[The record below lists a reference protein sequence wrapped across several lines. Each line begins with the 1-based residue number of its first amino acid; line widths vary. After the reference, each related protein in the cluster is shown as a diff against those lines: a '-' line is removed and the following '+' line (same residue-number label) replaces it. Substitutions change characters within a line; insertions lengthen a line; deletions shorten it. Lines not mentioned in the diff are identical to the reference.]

1 MFVDEI
7 KLSVHSGA
15 GGSGSVSFK
24 KTSSKSS
31 PSGGSGGQGGS
42 VIITVNEEL
51 NDVSHI
57 ISNSSLKAENGTD
70 GNKNF
75 QNGNHSFIWAT
86 LRQWSTE
93 GDFLAASEGG

>member
-7 KLSVHSGA
+7 KLSVQSGA

-24 KTSSKSS
+24 KTSTKSS

-51 NDVSHI
+51 NDLSHI
-57 ISNSSLKAENGTD
+57 ILSLI
-70 GNKNF
+70 
-75 QNGNHSFIWAT
+75 HI
-86 LRQWSTE
+86 
-93 GDFLAASEGG
+93 

>member
-31 PSGGSGGQGGS
+31 PSGGSGGYGGS
-42 VIITVNEEL
+42 VIITVNEQL
-51 NDVSHI
+51 NDLSHI
-57 ISNSSLKAENGTD
+57 TLIVLLKQKMELMGIKIFKMVKRAR
-70 GNKNF
+70 
-75 QNGNHSFIWAT
+75 I
-86 LRQWSTE
+86 
-93 GDFLAASEGG
+93 